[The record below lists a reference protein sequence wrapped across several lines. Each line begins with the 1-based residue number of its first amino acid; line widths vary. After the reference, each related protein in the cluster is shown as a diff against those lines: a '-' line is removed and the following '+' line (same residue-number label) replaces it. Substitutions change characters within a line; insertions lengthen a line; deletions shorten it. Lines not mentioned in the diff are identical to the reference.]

1 MQLRISTLLLSF
13 LCAFQLSGQE
23 AEISFKI
30 KNAGIYVDGIFDS
43 IQVIQQ
49 FDPQELSSA
58 NFDVTI
64 PVTTIDT
71 GINARD
77 RHLMKSKYFDVEN
90 YPEIRFQS
98 TSLEQRETRYQLKG
112 NLNIKETT
120 LAVAIDFDLETKE
133 GKLYYVGSL
142 ELDRRDYGVG
152 KNHLILGDIVKIM
165 IQVPVENPGI

>member
-1 MQLRISTLLLSF
+1 MRLRISILLLSF
-13 LCAFQLSGQE
+13 LCAFQLNAQE
-23 AEISFKI
+23 AKISFKI
-30 KNAGIYVDGIFDS
+30 KNAGIYVDGTFDS

-64 PVTTIDT
+64 PVSTIDT

-77 RHLMKSKYFDVEN
+77 RHLMKAKYFDVEN

-98 TSLEQRETRYQLKG
+98 TGLEQRETGYQLKG

-120 LAVAIDFDLETKE
+120 LAVAIDFDLESKE